1 MLIETTEKRVRRGN
15 REIESGQ
22 RGKGR
27 EEENRGNERNRVRER
42 ENERDRKGK

>member
-1 MLIETTEKRVRRGN
+1 MLIETTEKRVRRGK

-27 EEENRGNERNRVRER
+27 EQRER
-42 ENERDRKGK
+42 EK